1 MEAIATYVYKIRCSH
16 VDKDSTDSFQVLF
29 FLCRRGGNYKQN
41 KIMEHALN
49 TAKTAQRQ
57 AINHIAL
64 VCQSISLHLCAVLE
78 VVKLYSQRQALVHKH
93 RTRLV
98 IKEHSKTTKELD
110 AHNYLKKGC
119 ISCTRIHL
127 KTLEVDKAAAGCTVG
142 LASLIKYAGYLNTSC
157 YKHVQGM
164 R

>member
-1 MEAIATYVYKIRCSH
+1 
-16 VDKDSTDSFQVLF
+16 
-29 FLCRRGGNYKQN
+29 
-41 KIMEHALN
+41 MEHALN